1 MGLLRTWGQCRG
13 RAWAASLPRVAPLTP
28 DQVRTRERVETVIRI
43 AAPALNLVLA
53 VGERVSKFVE
63 PEDHEY
69 YPPRTNSKSA
79 PPQSQ

>member
-1 MGLLRTWGQCRG
+1 
-13 RAWAASLPRVAPLTP
+13 VAPLTP

-53 VGERVSKFVE
+53 VGERVSKLVE

-69 YPPRTNSKSA
+69 YPPRTSTQGA
-79 PPQSQ
+79 PPLPPK